1 MNLIVKDPLQR
12 KIELANWIIL
22 TVIVIPAVILAFFN
36 FISFK
41 FALGILMG
49 GFISIVNFHWMD
61 RSLRSAFAVNTG
73 NVKGKIVG
81 KYFLRLASTGVVLY
95 FLIAYNT
102 VNIIGLLIGL
112 SLVIIN
118 IIINVFTNMTKNNF
132 LKEVK

>member
-1 MNLIVKDPLQR
+1 
-12 KIELANWIIL
+12 
-22 TVIVIPAVILAFFN
+22 VIFAP
-36 FISFK
+36 FK

-61 RSLRSAFAVNTG
+61 RSLRSAFAINTG

-81 KYFLRLASTGVVLY
+81 KYFLRLALTGVVLY

-102 VNIIGLLIGL
+102 VDVFGLLIGL

>member
-1 MNLIVKDPLQR
+1 VNLIVKDPLQR

-49 GFISIVNFHWMD
+49 GFISIINFHWID
-61 RSLRSAFAVNTG
+61 RSLRSAFAENTG
-73 NVKGKIVG
+73 NVKGKIVA
-81 KYFLRLASTGVVLY
+81 KYFLRLTLTGVVLY
-95 FLIAYNT
+95 FLIAYHT

-118 IIINVFTNMTKNNF
+118 IIINAFTNMTKNNF

>member
-1 MNLIVKDPLQR
+1 
-12 KIELANWIIL
+12 
-22 TVIVIPAVILAFFN
+22 VIFAP
-36 FISFK
+36 FK
-41 FALGILMG
+41 FALGILLG

-61 RSLRSAFAVNTG
+61 RSLRSAFAINTG

-81 KYFLRLASTGVVLY
+81 KYFLRLTLTGVVLY

>member
-1 MNLIVKDPLQR
+1 VNLIVKDPLQR
-12 KIELANWIIL
+12 RIELANWVIL
-22 TVIVIPAVILAFFN
+22 IVLFIPAVIFAP
-36 FISFK
+36 FK

-61 RSLRSAFAVNTG
+61 RSLRSAFAINTG

-102 VNIIGLLIGL
+102 VDIIGLLIGL